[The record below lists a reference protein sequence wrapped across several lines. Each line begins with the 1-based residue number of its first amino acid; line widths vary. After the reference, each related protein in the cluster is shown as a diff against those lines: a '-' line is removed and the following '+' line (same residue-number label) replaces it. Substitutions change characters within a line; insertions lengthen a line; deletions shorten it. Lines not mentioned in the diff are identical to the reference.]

1 MPVILPVPR
10 KPQPSQPVNQSL
22 NMSQKSWFMK
32 KNEAFFFCLHSCVLA
47 QLEPSS
53 ARRLLHRV
61 QIGLLDWFVI
71 RRYLPTSNQI
81 DVERCLRRMTY
92 TSLKSVSIIYVRL
105 NPRV

>member
-1 MPVILPVPR
+1 MVYEII
-10 KPQPSQPVNQSL
+10 
-22 NMSQKSWFMK
+22 
-32 KNEAFFFCLHSCVLA
+32 EAFFFCLHSCVLA

-92 TSLKSVSIIYVRL
+92 TNLKSVSVKYIRL
-105 NPRV
+105 KSWV